1 MLFTV
6 NEINGTAFI
15 EKHCNGICETD
26 VGGLATAT
34 PAGIELVRKALD
46 VLGRPDIVTYVDIAD
61 AFTPKAR
68 TAS

>member
-6 NEINGTAFI
+6 NEINGTTFI

-46 VLGRPDIVTYVDIAD
+46 VLGRPTSSPTWISPTHSR
-61 AFTPKAR
+61 PKAR